1 MATSTAKP
9 RARSSNLRTSSPSR
23 PTTARTRA
31 DASRLTSRTTSACCL
46 TRPRTWA
53 RALATAMTRS
63 TTTTAKRAR
72 RKKRKA
78 RNSMKLAR
86 SDSEIDEQLNRAIE
100 AVDSG
105 NTNWPGMSYEQG
117 VDNALRWITGQT
129 DDQPM
134 EDD

>member
-1 MATSTAKP
+1 
-9 RARSSNLRTSSPSR
+9 
-23 PTTARTRA
+23 
-31 DASRLTSRTTSACCL
+31 
-46 TRPRTWA
+46 
-53 RALATAMTRS
+53 
-63 TTTTAKRAR
+63 
-72 RKKRKA
+72 
-78 RNSMKLAR
+78 MKLAR